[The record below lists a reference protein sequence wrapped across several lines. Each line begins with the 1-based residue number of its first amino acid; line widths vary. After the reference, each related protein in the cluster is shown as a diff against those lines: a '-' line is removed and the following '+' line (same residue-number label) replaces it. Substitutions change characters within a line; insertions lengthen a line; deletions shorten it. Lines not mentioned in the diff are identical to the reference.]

1 MKKMKKMGFVFLDR
15 QEYPLSNVQEYIEM
29 ILYAVIVFSL
39 PFILG
44 HEQLL
49 VGSVVNCALVLAALN
64 LRGWKL
70 LPVIILP
77 SVGVFFAGLVFGSLT
92 SSLVYMIPFIW
103 LGNAVL
109 VLSIK
114 ELVLDRKNNRF
125 ASLGFGAAAKT
136 AVLFGSA
143 LALLW
148 FGLVPAAFLVAFG
161 ALQLYTAL
169 IGGAGAIALQE
180 AKRRLVAS

>member
-1 MKKMKKMGFVFLDR
+1 MKKMEFVSLNR
-15 QEYPLSNVQEYIEM
+15 QEYALGNLQEHVEM

-70 LPVIILP
+70 LPIIILP

-92 SSLVYMIPFIW
+92 SSLIYMIPFVWI
-103 LGNAVL
+103 GNAVL

-114 ELVLDRKNNRF
+114 ELALNRKNNRF

-136 AVLFGSA
+136 VFLFGSA
-143 LALLW
+143 LALLY
-148 FGLVPAAFLVAFG
+148 FGLVPAAFLAAFG
-161 ALQLYTAL
+161 ALQLYTAI
-169 IGGAGAIALQE
+169 IGGTGALAIQE
-180 AKRRLVAS
+180 IKRRIMAA